1 MAVGNTPKY
10 AVEERRREL
19 ASLLARCKTEVECAQ
34 ELGVSQSTISTDIKA
49 LKEQSQQFIF
59 DLAKSDLA
67 FFYKQELE
75 SISAAKRVAW
85 DICDDSHSSTKERLL
100 AAKVIIS
107 ASEAVSKLLEQG
119 PAILSLKALEQKV
132 DELETIRQ

>member
-1 MAVGNTPKY
+1 MAVGNTPKF
-10 AVEERRREL
+10 EIEGRRRQL
-19 ASLLARCKTEVECAQ
+19 ANLLARSRTEVECAQ
-34 ELGVSQSTISTDIKA
+34 ELGVSQATISTDIKA

-59 DLAKSDLA
+59 DIAKSDLA

-75 SISAAKRVAW
+75 SIQAAKRVAW
-85 DICDDSHSSTKERLL
+85 DVCDNSHSSTKERLV

-107 ASEAVSKLLEQG
+107 ASEASIKLLSEG

-132 DELETIRQ
+132 DELEVIRQ